1 MPHTQRCELKFIKY
15 PQNVEMHCA
24 NAECATCS
32 ACASKAA
39 AHSVKMAANWKWPW
53 ESTDEPE
60 AAPPQQPPGPE
71 NGGSNTGKA
80 ALCNSWC
87 ENAYPNKLQ
96 QVCK

>member
-24 NAECATCS
+24 NVECATCS
-32 ACASKAA
+32 ACACKVA
-39 AHSVKMAANWKWPW
+39 AHNIKMAANWKWPW

-60 AAPPQQPPGPE
+60 AASPQQPPGPE

-87 ENAYPNKLQ
+87 ENKLQ